1 MGSKQTTYIEI
12 NGRRYDAATGVLL
25 GSAGDSSA
33 ARRIND
39 IRPTAKTAEHLEKPV
54 AANPRTQDAKASKP
68 AARPRMM
75 DDIRRVPAHHAKA
88 RMTQH
93 SKTLKRSVVSKPA
106 PGLKRQIHAQT
117 HTGLAVKT
125 PSVAIVPKWAV
136 QQVDPRRLKHAEHTA
151 KSKLIQRFAPVQADI
166 GIQSAAIAIP
176 TAVSM
181 APSTAQPAAA
191 VQTGPHSMD
200 IFQQALSRADGHK
213 QPQVSVPKKH
223 ARTARKQAKAAH
235 RAAAHPRRP
244 HHIASTVMASL
255 AFLLLAGFITYQNRA
270 NITLRYAD
278 AKAGFHATL
287 PRYKPAGFAVGK
299 FNYNAG
305 FVGYTLHNETSG
317 KSFSVAQRTSDW
329 DSQTL
334 LDNYVAN
341 KANSYQTLQSA
352 GRTIYVYG
360 NNNAAWVNGGVLYQ
374 LSTNGN
380 LSTSEIVNVAT
391 SM

>member
-1 MGSKQTTYIEI
+1 MGSKQITYIEI

-25 GSAGDSSA
+25 SSAGGSA
-33 ARRIND
+33 ARRIDD
-39 IRPTAKTAEHLEKPV
+39 IKPASK
-54 AANPRTQDAKASKP
+54 AASHVTKPKVTTSHVQEAAASKP
-68 AARPRMM
+68 AAQPRMM

-88 RMTQH
+88 RTTQH

-106 PGLKRQIHAQT
+106 PGLKRQVHAQT
-117 HTGLAVKT
+117 HTGLAVRT
-125 PSVAIVPKWAV
+125 PNVAIVPKWAV
-136 QQVDPRRLKHAEHTA
+136 AQVDPQRLKRAEHTA

-166 GIQSAAIAIP
+166 SIRSAAVAIP
-176 TAVSM
+176 ATTLLSLPTAK
-181 APSTAQPAAA
+181 PAA
-191 VQTGPHSMD
+191 VVSTEPRYMD
-200 IFQQALSRADGHK
+200 IFQRALQHADAHK
-213 QPQVSVPKKH
+213 QSPVSIPKKQ
-223 ARTARKQAKAAH
+223 AKKARKQAKAAH
-235 RAAAHPRRP
+235 RAATRTRRP

-287 PRYKPAGFAVGK
+287 PRYKPSGFAVGK

-334 LDNYVAN
+334 LENFVAN
-341 KANSYQTLQSA
+341 KGSSYQTLQSA

-360 NNNAAWVNGGVLYQ
+360 NNNAAWVNGGVWYQ
-374 LSTNGN
+374 LNTNGN